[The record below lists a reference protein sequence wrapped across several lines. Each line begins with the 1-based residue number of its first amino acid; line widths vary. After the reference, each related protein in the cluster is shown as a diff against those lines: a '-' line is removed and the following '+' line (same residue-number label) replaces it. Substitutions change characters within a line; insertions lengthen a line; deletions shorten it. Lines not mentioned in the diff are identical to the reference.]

1 MFVQNAETSSPVD
14 INMRDAHNATLLHW
28 ASLNNRLLVMMYLL
42 DVPGIDVNALGGD
55 LKSTPIY
62 WASHRNN
69 IYAVA
74 LLLEHDADPAIAD
87 KNGINAFFVAVQSG
101 HTILASYMIAMGSD
115 VDTPS
120 QDADKSTPLM
130 WLCRYKF
137 ELDTMRMLIG
147 LGANVHAVDGN
158 GYTALHW
165 AAARDVPLAAKH
177 LIDLG
182 IDLHAKTP
190 KGETALDLSN
200 RVAWDIEDAS
210 RGKRTAAAVGF
221 LRKVY
226 AYDQAYSTFP
236 LSILKQHSQMT
247 GFWTPWVVLGL
258 GGYATHAL
266 DGPYVVAGVLA
277 AVAVGYALYS
287 VAGLG
292 VNPGKRKNASLML
305 GVNVGSTFWIVFVFL
320 SCMADR
326 VPIGTILFEMAWV
339 GGILGCLYVT
349 TTRDPGMLRT
359 TPDERRRNI
368 RELVD
373 MKSRSEV
380 KLCTTC
386 IQRRPLRSKHD
397 AELNGCVARFDHFCP
412 FVANAVGAANH
423 TFFLGFLV
431 CAVAGIGG
439 FLGLAYDY
447 LCDVVRDDV
456 TYWDM
461 ATHLTH
467 DYPVVISTCV
477 LAIVHFTWIGYL
489 LGANIYGVLFAW
501 TTNECVLQGRVRV
514 DPAAPMA
521 HHSKYSRGIKQNV
534 IDFFHLPI
542 GHNRIDWAKVRFYNH
557 ADIQAYQDTT
567 DAPHEE

>member
-1 MFVQNAETSSPVD
+1 MRVFCSTCKECEASTDPVSFDVTLTCSKCSGPCVQPSVFECAQYGLMDELKYLLEEVHAPTSSPQFVLT
-14 INMRDAHNATLLHW
+14 RDVRAEC
-28 ASLNNRLLVMMYLL
+28 R
-42 DVPGIDVNALGGD
+42 DV
-55 LKSTPIY
+55 
-62 WASHRNN
+62 
-69 IYAVA
+69 
-74 LLLEHDADPAIAD
+74 
-87 KNGINAFFVAVQSG
+87 F
-101 HTILASYMIAMGSD
+101 SY
-115 VDTPS
+115 
-120 QDADKSTPLM
+120 ADKSTPLM

-236 LSILKQHSQMT
+236 LSHSQMT

-439 FLGLAYDY
+439 FLD

-461 ATHLTH
+461 ATHLAH

-477 LAIVHFTWIGYL
+477 LAIVHITWIGYL

-514 DPAAPMA
+514 DPAAPVA

-557 ADIQAYQDTT
+557 ADVQAYQDTT